1 MQFKQ
6 IILLVTLYWMLISV
20 IFLQETEIGVGTEK
34 AVIKMAYVQ
43 TVTLQIS

>member
-20 IFLQETEIGVGTEK
+20 IFLQETEKGVGTEK